1 METALRAKDAADGHL
16 PRKRY
21 QAVRNQ
27 RSVESEV
34 RWSMI
39 EIRTVVEFPSLW
51 HRVAIARNEGAIQIV
66 LPGHGIRHQ
75 RWDTDK
81 IICGSVC
88 RKQTGAATGLYLAD
102 EA

>member
-1 METALRAKDAADGHL
+1 METTLRAKNTADCQL
-16 PRKRY
+16 PRKCH

-27 RSVESEV
+27 RPVESEV

-51 HRVAIARNEGAIQIV
+51 HWVTIARDEGAIQIV